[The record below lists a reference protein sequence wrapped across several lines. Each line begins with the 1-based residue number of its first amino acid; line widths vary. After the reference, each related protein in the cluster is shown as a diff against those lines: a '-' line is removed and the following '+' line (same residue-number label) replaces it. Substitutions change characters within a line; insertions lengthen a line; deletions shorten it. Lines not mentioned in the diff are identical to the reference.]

1 MVAASFHLV
10 HMGLNSKRKSGGGGE
25 VEDEEETGGGATEAG
40 NLEGLDQPPDGLL
53 DGLTLPRVG
62 LTC

>member
-25 VEDEEETGGGATEAG
+25 VEDEEEKEKRGK
-40 NLEGLDQPPDGLL
+40 D
-53 DGLTLPRVG
+53 LTM
-62 LTC
+62 

>member
-1 MVAASFHLV
+1 
-10 HMGLNSKRKSGGGGE
+10 MGRDARQRLE

-62 LTC
+62 QEVVGIQAQG